1 MSPSNPENDPVQK
14 GLAALG
20 RQIEGGAPDTAA
32 ETGPSA
38 DPADN
43 PVEKGLHELGRQ
55 IDEANRGGRGKKG
68 KAKGQPEAATSG
80 DGARRGPAHAAP
92 KKRSRKRTAAWVTG
106 TLLLVL
112 VLIAGAA
119 AGYGWYLNHEI
130 HRIDLRN
137 LTSAPVKGADAGTE
151 NILMIGSTDRCAL
164 KVQNPAYGLCSQGV
178 NGVNSDVVMILH
190 LNPANSS
197 LSILSIPR
205 DLFVP
210 NARSDGAN
218 KIDAA
223 LYQGPDQLINAIEE
237 DFGIPIQHFV
247 ELNFD
252 SFINVVQALGGIKMY
267 FPEPVFDAYSGLNI
281 QTTGCLSLNG
291 TQALQ
296 VVRARHLQY
305 KGPGVTTTD
314 PNYWPQENQSDLARI
329 RRDHEF
335 LRVLAAAVKAKGLS
349 NPITDEQLVA
359 GVVGQLTVDS
369 GFSASDMISL
379 VLGFHNVNVN
389 AAPQLTMPVVVDQ
402 FGSYIYQG
410 GNYGDIEFPAQTQ
423 DHTAIDQFLGLS
435 SNNDDTYS
443 GGKLPAPSTV
453 TVSVLNGSG
462 AYNQATDTANSLQ
475 ALGFKIGTIGDV
487 ASVGHEAE
495 TVVYYSSKTPAE
507 LAAAQ
512 AVANSMTGAVIMAED
527 PTQVKPG
534 SQVTVVTGT
543 QFSVNAPPATTTPT
557 SVGGAAVTPS
567 RRARP
572 RRRRRPRRRGTA
584 PSRHR
589 RRRSSRSNPGIRARA
604 RRAAARG
611 PERRGTALVW
621 TRQARQPGRSGEDLA
636 TVGVECLPGHRARQ
650 VRGEVHDGAR
660 DVLVARD
667 PAQGDPGVE
676 LVDHHLGR
684 HAPPG

>member
-1 MSPSNPENDPVQK
+1 MSPPNPESDPVQK
-14 GLAALG
+14 GLHALG
-20 RQIEGGAPDTAA
+20 QQIDQSGSGAAVEPT
-32 ETGPSA
+32 PSE
-38 DPADN
+38 PADN

-55 IDEANRGGRGKKG
+55 IDAANRAARGKKG
-68 KAKGQPEAATSG
+68 GKKDKTQDEATAAEG
-80 DGARRGPAHAAP
+80 VRRGPAHAAP

-106 TLLLVL
+106 SLLLVL

-190 LNPANSS
+190 LNPTNNS

-218 KIDAA
+218 KIDAG
-223 LYQGPDQLINAIEE
+223 LYQGPDQLIKAIEE

-281 QTTGCLSLNG
+281 QTTGCIQLNG

-305 KGPGVTTTD
+305 KGPGITTTD

-335 LRVLAAAVKAKGLS
+335 LRVLAAAVKAKGLG

-389 AAPQLTMPVVVDQ
+389 SAPQLTLPVVVDQ

-410 GNYGDIEFPAQTQ
+410 GNYGDIEFPAQPQ
-423 DHTAIDQFLGLS
+423 DHTTVDQFLGLTS
-435 SNNDDTYS
+435 SNDDTYS

-453 TVSVLNGSG
+453 TVAVLNGSG
-462 AYNQATDTANSLQ
+462 AYNQATDTAQGLQ
-475 ALGFKIGTIGDV
+475 ALGFKIGAIGDSP
-487 ASVGHEAE
+487 SVGREAE
-495 TVVYYSSKTPAE
+495 TVVYYSSKTPTE

-512 AVANSMTGAVIMAED
+512 AVANSLSGAVIMAED
-527 PTQVKPG
+527 PTLVKPG

-543 QFSVNAPPATTTPT
+543 QFSVNTPPTTSTPT
-557 SVGGAAVTPS
+557 SVGGAAVTPVS
-567 RRARP
+567 PTTTTTTSPSSSSGNGAF
-572 RRRRRPRRRGTA
+572 A
-584 PSRHR
+584 P
-589 RRRSSRSNPGIRARA
+589 P
-604 RRAAARG
+604 
-611 PERRGTALVW
+611 T
-621 TRQARQPGRSGEDLA
+621 A
-636 TVGVECLPGHRARQ
+636 TVEPLQPWDPRSCTPSG
-650 VRGEVHDGAR
+650 GEGT
-660 DVLVARD
+660 
-667 PAQGDPGVE
+667 
-676 LVDHHLGR
+676 
-684 HAPPG
+684 

>member
-1 MSPSNPENDPVQK
+1 MSPPNPENDPVHK
-14 GLAALG
+14 GLHQLG
-20 RQIEGGAPDTAA
+20 QQIEEASPINSA
-32 ETGPSA
+32 PSA
-38 DPADN
+38 SPDDVADN

-55 IDEANRGGRGKKG
+55 IEEAKRADRDKPGRRRQEEN
-68 KAKGQPEAATSG
+68 AG
-80 DGARRGPAHAAP
+80 DAARRGPAHAAP
-92 KKRSRKRTAAWVTG
+92 KKKRSGKRTAAWVGG
-106 TLLLVL
+106 TLLLVI

-130 HRIDLRN
+130 HRIDLKN

-190 LNPANSS
+190 LNPANGT

-223 LYQGPDQLINAIEE
+223 LFQGPDQLINAIEE

-252 SFINVVQALGGIKMY
+252 SFINVVNALGGIKMY

-281 QTTGCLSLNG
+281 QTTGCIALNG

-349 NPITDEQLVA
+349 NPITDQQLVA

-369 GFSASDMISL
+369 GLSATDMISL

-389 AAPQLTMPVVVDQ
+389 AAPQLTVPVAVDQ
-402 FGSYIYQG
+402 FGSYNYEG
-410 GNYGDIEFPAQTQ
+410 GNYGDIEFPVQPQ
-423 DHTAIDQFLGLS
+423 DHNAIDQFLGLTS
-435 SNNDDTYS
+435 SGDDTYA
-443 GGKLPAPSTV
+443 GGTLPSPSTV
-453 TVSVLNGSG
+453 TVSVMNGSG
-462 AYNQATDTANSLQ
+462 AYNQATNTATSLQ
-475 ALGFKIGTIGDV
+475 ALGFHIGTIGD
-487 ASVGHEAE
+487 STPVGQEAE

-512 AVANSMTGAVIMAED
+512 TVANAISGGVIMAED
-527 PTQVKPG
+527 PNQVKPG

-543 QFSVNAPPATTTPT
+543 DFSVNPPPTTTTPT
-557 SVGGAAVTPS
+557 SVGGPATGPAAPS
-567 RRARP
+567 TTTT
-572 RRRRRPRRRGTA
+572 TA
-584 PSRHR
+584 PS
-589 RRRSSRSNPGIRARA
+589 SSSSAF
-604 RRAAARG
+604 
-611 PERRGTALVW
+611 
-621 TRQARQPGRSGEDLA
+621 
-636 TVGVECLPGHRARQ
+636 
-650 VRGEVHDGAR
+650 
-660 DVLVARD
+660 
-667 PAQGDPGVE
+667 
-676 LVDHHLGR
+676 
-684 HAPPG
+684 APPTGTVEPLQPWDPRSCTPSGGEGT